1 MGKMKE
7 LAEQVTELK
16 KCGEILIGISETLT
30 EMFSA
35 ADIEKPIKDEPKP
48 ESAEKRPLTLEEV
61 RAVLA
66 RRSRDGHTEE
76 VKAVISRFGADKLSA
91 IDPSQYEEL
100 LKKVEMI

>member
-35 ADIEKPIKDEPKP
+35 ADIEKP
-48 ESAEKRPLTLEEV
+48 LEEV

-76 VKAVISRFGADKLSA
+76 VKAVISSFGADKLSA

>member
-1 MGKMKE
+1 
-7 LAEQVTELK
+7 
-16 KCGEILIGISETLT
+16 
-30 EMFSA
+30 MFSA
-35 ADIEKPIKDEPKP
+35 ADIEKPIKDEPKQ
-48 ESAEKRPLTLEEV
+48 ESAEKRPLNLEVV

-76 VKAVISRFGADKLSA
+76 VKAVISSFGADKLSA